1 MKANTAYK
9 LADMDGGNK
18 AFIHYSLEIAGKP
31 DAVTACGIL
40 ITSKWQIDFNDIVVT
55 CPKCL
60 KWGGV
65 DEIEIEIEESDAKPE
80 KGTEAYKTA
89 MIERL
94 IEGTEMY
101 IEGIEAEI
109 QEEKENVDWDALDEI
124 EYYKEAVNE
133 INNQLSIEA
142 KKETT

>member
-9 LADMDGGNK
+9 LADMDGGSK

-40 ITSKWQIDFNDIVVT
+40 ITPKWQIDFNDIVVT

-65 DEIEIEIEESDAKPE
+65 DAIQELDAKHE
-80 KGTEAYKTA
+80 KGTEEYKNE

-109 QEEKENVDWDALDEI
+109 QEDKENVDFDALDEI
-124 EYYKEAVNE
+124 KYYKEA
-133 INNQLSIEA
+133 IDTL
-142 KKETT
+142 KELLVG